1 MELVLRDLKGK
12 NCFVYIDDIVVY
24 SKTEEEHLTHLKA
37 IYHCLYK
44 AGLTLNLQK
53 CNLMQRSLIFFLG
66 HVVSSDGIQ
75 TDPGK
80 VEAVTKFPVP
90 QCLKE
95 VQRFLGLAGWY
106 QKFIDSFSEKAA
118 PLHALKKK
126 RSNMVLD

>member
-1 MELVLRDLKGK
+1 VQPHAEVFD
-12 NCFVYIDDIVVY
+12 F
-24 SKTEEEHLTHLKA
+24 
-37 IYHCLYK
+37 
-44 AGLTLNLQK
+44 
-53 CNLMQRSLIFFLG
+53 FFLG